1 MHQFKN
7 RIMKKFNLTSALL
20 IAVLAFSSCK
30 KDKTPTFEKVTNT
43 KEFVQTFSPKVQ
55 TQKINSSVDSR
66 VLLKGGTI
74 LSFEANSFT
83 INGEPITGE
92 VTVEVYE
99 MLNRSSVIFSGT
111 NTNHISGRPLIS
123 QGFIFVD
130 VKSNGQSVDRNLSK
144 RFNISIPAE
153 DNTFTM
159 IWAGIIENDQLAWI
173 DVEGPNGDRNGIKPD
188 VSNNF
193 VFDFGNLGWVN
204 CDVFFNDSAPKTTVS
219 VSITNNPGEF
229 ATYWG
234 YTGDTFVYFCAKGDN
249 VVAQLYNTDG
259 PNTVKSYDNS
269 MPIGSEGKIISFSI
283 KEGKFYY
290 AEKEVTITANLSESL
305 TLTETTQIAIQNAI
319 NSLNSY

>member
-1 MHQFKN
+1 
-7 RIMKKFNLTSALL
+7 MKKFNLTSALL

-30 KDKTPTFEKVTNT
+30 KDKTPTLEKVTNIQ
-43 KEFVQTFSPKVQ
+43 EFVQNFAPKVQ
-55 TQKINSSVDSR
+55 TQKINSSVDSK
-66 VLLKGGTI
+66 VILKGGTI

-92 VTVEVYE
+92 VTVEAYE

-130 VKSNGQSVDRNLSK
+130 VKSNGQSVDRGLSK
-144 RFNISIPAE
+144 MYNISIPAK

-159 IWAGIIENDQLAWI
+159 IWEGIVENDQLAWI
-173 DVEGPNGDRNGIKPD
+173 DIEDPIGGREGIKAD
-188 VSNNF
+188 VLNNF

-204 CDVFFNDSAPKTTVS
+204 CDIFYKDNAPKTTVS

-234 YTGDTFVYFCAKGDN
+234 YTGDTYVYFCAKGDN
-249 VVAQLYNTDG
+249 VVAQLYNTNG
-259 PNTVKSYDNS
+259 PNTVKSYYNS
-269 MPIGSEGKIISFSI
+269 MPIGSEGKIISYSI
-283 KEGKFYY
+283 KDGKFYY

-305 TLTETTQIAIQNAI
+305 TLTETTQNAIQNAI
-319 NSLNSY
+319 NTLNNY

>member
-1 MHQFKN
+1 
-7 RIMKKFNLTSALL
+7 
-20 IAVLAFSSCK
+20 
-30 KDKTPTFEKVTNT
+30 
-43 KEFVQTFSPKVQ
+43 
-55 TQKINSSVDSR
+55 SSVDSR

-130 VKSNGQSVDRNLSK
+130 VKSNKQSVDRNLSK

-204 CDVFFNDSAPKTTVS
+204 
-219 VSITNNPGEF
+219 
-229 ATYWG
+229 
-234 YTGDTFVYFCAKGDN
+234 
-249 VVAQLYNTDG
+249 
-259 PNTVKSYDNS
+259 
-269 MPIGSEGKIISFSI
+269 
-283 KEGKFYY
+283 
-290 AEKEVTITANLSESL
+290 
-305 TLTETTQIAIQNAI
+305 
-319 NSLNSY
+319 